1 MSPEVVAR
9 DVGPKGRA
17 RCGLVGTMEFMSP
30 EVVAREEAQA
40 ASDMW
45 SVGVLV
51 FMMVSGGLSPFW
63 AGSDAGTEE
72 RLGECRYRLDQPHFR
87 HVSPQAIQLIQ
98 SLLVLDPR
106 ARLSSGGAL
115 RHQWLT
121 LSVETARLT
130 RDSKIE
136 TALLRR
142 HNARF
147 HWGRLRYA
155 IIALRCLRGRVG
167 REYSTSQTGD

>member
-72 RLGECRYRLDQPHFR
+72 RLVECRYRLDQPHFR
-87 HVSPQAIQLIQ
+87 HVSPQVLPSHPIPSHPIPSHPIPSHPIPPGEHLPPPPHLGHHLG
-98 SLLVLDPR
+98 LLLPPPPHP
-106 ARLSSGGAL
+106 LP
-115 RHQWLT
+115 T
-121 LSVETARLT
+121 
-130 RDSKIE
+130 
-136 TALLRR
+136 
-142 HNARF
+142 
-147 HWGRLRYA
+147 
-155 IIALRCLRGRVG
+155 
-167 REYSTSQTGD
+167 